1 MTKTRAWPV
10 KLMYMLFAAALA
22 ISLIIIAAPA
32 LNVDAANN
40 EVKAEWDE
48 VDTPTFEH
56 AVLAPE
62 STIIDY
68 AVASAGE
75 VAYAIFHTEK
85 MDVDNY
91 EGPYFLAKSDD
102 HAATWGDITEQLED
116 LLDEG
121 DYIVELIQV
130 ATDGEDADFLAVA
143 LWWHDASKGA
153 NVLSVFTS
161 DDGGTTFDDEPGEVE
176 DGGVYLDE
184 VFDLA
189 ISPPDD
195 DERDIAIG
203 GKDSSGAAS
212 LFRCHVNGG
221 VPGSWED
228 AIEYDGWDDD
238 GAFTSEAVTDIQFS
252 PDWDSDHAILVIT
265 VTGDGAGEDVYLQ
278 TGTWGTVEGW
288 NADAGLADA
297 VLVVSNVNVPL
308 NELDG
313 LVAGITLPSSYSAK
327 HTDEIYA
334 WVWVNWYNSGVPAGT
349 IFRVI
354 DDGAKAI
361 DEDYGQIEDG
371 TLWLTNV
378 CYLGTITEGKAIAGV
393 LGDGT
398 GGLAEYC
405 EGVQVYR
412 NDGVADMDMCCKGW
426 KDACKLPTGRWAM
439 EAFYVSDDPNE
450 SKAYAVALGFYD
462 ADKDGMADY
471 NEYAYDEGAWSVSFD
486 DGDVW
491 NQLSLIDTHID
502 YFSDVAVSPNCNKT
516 MLVSV
521 NEDHGCRCDSV
532 WVHAETNLHEAPEYT
547 GKWLR
552 TWCGQLGD
560 EQYGL
565 LRLAPEEDD
574 GETVYLVDRGTDTIY
589 LNEEMETLAC
599 WDKISSPP
607 PEIDN
612 IVDLAV
618 GDAETV
624 YVLDYNGYVA
634 MFNSEDWHEAVES
647 EVDNGWTIAVWGDDI
662 LVGGQNGDWNHS
674 ADGGESWMEPDDAK
688 SPGDLYVTVAFD
700 SYFDTNNTIYAAVID
715 ECPSV
720 SGGVYRWIIG
730 ESKSWTDLE
739 AEAYGYTGL
748 VLDNAD
754 GNPKTSAEK
763 GGVLYASYITEED
776 GEIITGVARYLEPA
790 EDVVCKECGDW
801 DYLTEGL
808 TPGDEAFFMMPKAL
822 KICGCLTS
830 ASNSKLF
837 AIDGLG
843 DYDMAEGKEGA
854 VWMFEDCYAKKAPEI
869 TEPDDGDI
877 IDADPCECYNRP
889 FTISWDRLCDACV
902 YDIEFALDEDF
913 TTLALKAC
921 TYNYTPSAGDR
932 PAYEVAGG
940 LVCEFT
946 YYYRVRA
953 IEAGTGQLIR
963 SWWSTARSVT
973 IAPSLLS
980 AKIELKSPAPGAKD
994 VPTKK
999 VGFSW
1004 SLTAAAD
1011 KFDWVLKKDG
1021 AQVASATALND
1032 TYYQCSETLEHNTTY
1047 TWQVMAYN
1055 EGILI
1060 SRSDVGTFYTA
1071 VQGEFCCPTCGL
1083 CFETEQELKDHI
1095 ADAHPDG
1102 PATPPWVWV
1111 IIAIG
1116 AVLVIVVIVLIFRT
1130 RRV

>member
-10 KLMYMLFAAALA
+10 KVMYLLMAAALA

-32 LNVDAANN
+32 LKVDAATN
-40 EVKAEWDE
+40 EVEAEWE
-48 VDTPTFEH
+48 KIHSPTFEH
-56 AVLAPE
+56 GVLAPE

-75 VAYAIFHTEK
+75 VAYVIFHTEK

-102 HAATWGDITEQLED
+102 HAATWGDITEQLEE
-116 LLDEG
+116 LLDEA
-121 DYIVELIQV
+121 DSIEELVQV
-130 ATDGEDADFLAVA
+130 ATDGENPDFLAVA
-143 LWWHDASKGA
+143 LWWHDASKGED
-153 NVLSVFTS
+153 VLSVFTS

-176 DGGVYLDE
+176 DGGLYLDE

-189 ISPPDD
+189 ISPEDD
-195 DERDIAIG
+195 DERDIAIA
-203 GKDSSGAAS
+203 GKGDS
-212 LFRCHVNGG
+212 LIFRCHVNGG

-228 AIEYDGWDDD
+228 AADYDGWDDD
-238 GAFTSEAVTDIQFS
+238 GAFTSQAVTDIQFS
-252 PDWDSDHAILVIT
+252 PDWDKDHAILVTT
-265 VTGDGAGEDVYLQ
+265 VTGDGPGEDVYLQ
-278 TGTWGTVEGW
+278 SGSWGTVEGW

-297 VLVVSNVNVPL
+297 VLVVDNKDIPL
-308 NELDG
+308 DDIDG
-313 LVAGITLPSSYSAK
+313 LVAGITLPLDYSAK
-327 HTDEIYA
+327 DTDTRYA
-334 WVWVNWYNSGVPAGT
+334 WVWVNYKVGATKVGQ

-354 DDGAKAI
+354 DDDAKAI
-361 DEDYGQIEDG
+361 DEDYGQIKEA

-378 CYLGTITEGKAIAGV
+378 CYLGTIAEGKAIAGL
-393 LGDGT
+393 LGDGDCND
-398 GGLAEYC
+398 C

-412 NDGVADMDMCCKGW
+412 NAGIADMDMCCKGW
-426 KDACKLPTGRWAM
+426 KKACKLPTGVGAM
-439 EAFYVSDDPNE
+439 EAFYVSDDPGE
-450 SKAYAVALGFYD
+450 SKAYAVALG
-462 ADKDGMADY
+462 ADDL
-471 NEYAYDEGAWSVSFD
+471 YDEGAWSVSFD

-521 NEDHGCRCDSV
+521 NLDHGCRCDSV
-532 WVHAETNLHEAPEYT
+532 WVHAEINLHEAPEYT

-565 LRLAPEEDD
+565 LRLAPEEED

-599 WDKISSPP
+599 WGDPVSSGPS
-607 PEIDN
+607 EIDS

-618 GDAETV
+618 KDKETI

-634 MFNSEDWHEAVES
+634 MLDAEDWYEAVES

-674 ADGGESWMEPDDAK
+674 ADGGETWMEPDDAK

-700 SYFDTNNTIYAAVID
+700 SYFDINNTIYAAVID
-715 ECPSV
+715 DCPSV

-730 ESKSWTDLE
+730 ESTSWKNLG
-739 AEAYGYTGL
+739 AEPYGYTGL

-754 GNPKTSAEK
+754 GNPMTSAET
-763 GGVLYASYITEED
+763 GGVLYASYITEEA
-776 GEIITGVARYLEPA
+776 GKLVTGVARYLTPA
-790 EDVVCKECGDW
+790 EDVVCQECGDW

-808 TPGDEAFFMMPKAL
+808 TPDEEAFYFMPKAL
-822 KICGCLTS
+822 KICGCLTADS
-830 ASNSKLF
+830 SSKLF

-854 VWMFEDCYAKKAPEI
+854 VWMYEDCYAKKAPE
-869 TEPDDGDI
+869 TTSPEDGAV
-877 IDADPCECYNRP
+877 IDADPCECFNRP
-889 FTISWDRLCDACV
+889 FTVSWDRLCDACV
-902 YDIEFALDEDF
+902 YEIQFALDEEF
-913 TTLALKAC
+913 TSIVNLDDDG
-921 TYNYTPSAGDR
+921 SGEIR
-932 PAYEVAGG
+932 PEEGESPGYYVPGV

-946 YYYRVRA
+946 YYYRLRA
-953 IEAGTGQLIR
+953 IEAEQGQEIR
-963 SWWSTARSVT
+963 SWWSEPRSVT
-973 IAPSLLS
+973 IAPSLES
-980 AKIELKSPAPGAKD
+980 ARIELKSPAPGAKD
-994 VPTKK
+994 MPTKN

-1004 SLTAAAD
+1004 SMAAEAD
-1011 KFDWVLKKDG
+1011 SFDWKLSSNADLTTTVDSKTGLN
-1021 AQVASATALND
+1021 ATACTYTGTLTYGT
-1032 TYYQCSETLEHNTTY
+1032 TYY
-1047 TWQVMAYN
+1047 WQVTAYN
-1055 EGILI
+1055 EGTLI

-1071 VQGEFCCPTCGL
+1071 EQGAFCCPQCGL
-1083 CFETEQELKDHI
+1083 CFDTQALLQAHI
-1095 ADAHPDG
+1095 ADEHPAQ
-1102 PATPPWVWV
+1102 PATPFWVWV